1 MSKTEFKKS
10 VLKIPVTFE
19 KIEEVSDGDT
29 RFTKVKIWLMHLGQN
44 FNGSIFEKEV
54 VDDAMST
61 LGYIPIVAFIENNKS
76 GEKDCSDHRYIIVK
90 DANGVRE
97 KYKGTAYGV
106 ITSSE
111 DNNAHYEDRMCD
123 DGEMRTFL
131 VVDGLLWNMFEDCSE
146 IMNRDIIKGQ
156 SMELDSNSVDGYE
169 DENGIFHFTK
179 FSFRAACILGEDFEP
194 AMINSTIEV
203 QFTMND
209 FIENLQRELN
219 DKYTTFTK
227 LVNKKTNQGGIEMP
241 NTKEQN
247 TDFAQTVLQQF
258 EDISTMVSE
267 YESVQDRWGDTYPRY
282 YAVDIQ
288 ENEVIVVD
296 RKSNYNYFGFTFTMN
311 GDKAEIDFACG
322 KRKKLKYEDY
332 IEGSTVDGGFNF
344 GKHIKEIEDKAF
356 AKVEDANS
364 KVVEAEKAKS
374 DAETNYETMK
384 TDYEQVKAD
393 FDEMKPKYD
402 AYVIEDNNRKNAEIE
417 SKKDAEFAKY
427 ETSLGECTEFTAL
440 KEKKSEMTVEEI
452 ETQCA
457 ILFTKKVLAGQI
469 NFSKISNSVM
479 TAGITDTGDDDDS
492 NFANTK
498 YGRIAVSR

>member
-1 MSKTEFKKS
+1 MSKTEIKKS
-10 VLKIPVTFE
+10 VFKIPVTFE
-19 KIEEVSDGDT
+19 KVEEVSDGDT

-54 VDDAMST
+54 VDDAIPT
-61 LGYIPIVAFIENNKS
+61 LGYIPIVAFIENNKA

-90 DANGVRE
+90 DINGVKE

-106 ITSSE
+106 ITSNE

-146 IMNRDIIKGQ
+146 IMNRDIIKNQ
-156 SMELDSNSVDGYE
+156 SMELDGNSVDGYE

-194 AMINSTIEV
+194 AMINSTIEI

-209 FIENLQRELN
+209 FVENLQRELN

-241 NTKEQN
+241 DTKEQN

-267 YESVQDRWGDTYPRY
+267 YESMQDRWGDTYPRY

-332 IEGSTVDGGFNF
+332 VEGSTVDGGFNF
-344 GKHIKEIEDKAF
+344 GKHIEEIENKAF
-356 AKVEDANS
+356 TKVEDANN

-374 DAETNYETMK
+374 DAETNYEAMK

-402 AYVIEDNNRKNAEIE
+402 AYVVEDNNRKNAEIE

-427 ETSLGECTEFTAL
+427 EASLGECTEFTTL

-469 NFSKISNSVM
+469 NFSKVSNGVM
-479 TAGITDTGDDDDS
+479 TAGIVDTGDDDG
-492 NFANTK
+492 NFVNTK